1 MVIESMMS
9 HGIGSQASIG
19 KALNPDPIT
28 TKAINRS
35 SILVNGIK
43 SKTHSGKA
51 INRVYWSLP
60 NNRLKLMA
68 PSVHAFDVPAQ
79 LRSLA
84 GGKKRAPRPAA

>member
-9 HGIGSQASIG
+9 LGIGSQASIG

-43 SKTHSGKA
+43 SKTYSGKA
-51 INRVYWSLP
+51 INPVYWSLP
-60 NNRLKLMA
+60 NNRLELTAAMA
-68 PSVHAFDVPAQ
+68 TAW
-79 LRSLA
+79 
-84 GGKKRAPRPAA
+84 GPAAQP